1 MQHSKERKIR
11 IGLVDD
17 HQLFSKSLSL
27 LISGFTNFEILV
39 EASNGIDL
47 QEKISRLATLPDI
60 MLVDV
65 SMPRMDGPQTAVW
78 LKKNYPDMRL
88 IALSMNDREQTII
101 TMLKSGCS
109 AYLFKDI
116 HPAELERALNEVYNK
131 GFYNAD
137 LHNRN
142 IAALIKSSQDD
153 TPDFSDREIEFLRL
167 SCLDLTYQ
175 EIANQMRLSL
185 RTIDG
190 YREVLFKKLGAQSRT
205 SMVLEGLRKGLIS
218 LD

>member
-1 MQHSKERKIR
+1 MHSKERKIR
-11 IGLVDD
+11 VGLVDD

-47 QEKISRLATLPDI
+47 QEKISRLTTLPDI

-116 HPAELERALNEVYNK
+116 HPTELERALNEVHEK

-137 LHNRN
+137 LHKRS
-142 IAALIKSSQDD
+142 IASFVKSSQDE
-153 TPDFSDREIEFLRL
+153 PLDFSDREVEFLRL
-167 SCLDLTYQ
+167 SCQDLTYLQ
-175 EIANQMRLSL
+175 IAEQMNLSF

-190 YREVLFKKLGAQSRT
+190 YREALFKKLGIQSRT